1 MPPRSIKIWTTCGV
15 MLTILTPL
23 IGVGLSLLEVRF
35 EGIGLHAGIETLGAV
50 LALLIAGI
58 LLVEQQTSHTDRGY
72 FTWAATGFA
81 WMGVLDAF
89 HAVAPPGNAVLW
101 LHTLAV
107 LIGGIIF
114 ALVWVESRGLNARTQ
129 LFLPGAA
136 FLAASLVG
144 VGSLCL
150 PTVLPRLTNGDEFFA
165 TAIGLNG
172 LGGLGFV
179 IAACFFISRFH
190 RYHDIT
196 DWLLSVPMA
205 LFASSA
211 LLLYFSSY
219 WDLTWWW
226 WHLLRVT
233 AYVTAFVVA
242 VRSYLGVEKKLLQV
256 NRKLRNVNSRL
267 DVIVTNRTREL
278 EETNAQLNR
287 DRFLLNA
294 LVDKIPDAVFFK
306 DREGRFLKVNRA
318 MADDAGIKDP
328 AEFVG
333 KSDADIWQGDLPR
346 AAGEDERKII
356 ETGVPVL
363 NKEEQPVTSNGLPR
377 WVLVTKMP
385 LQDES
390 GEIVGTFGVAREI
403 TQQKL
408 AEIQLRESETRFR
421 LLVEHSPDA
430 NVTLDVDNGRFCD
443 ANRHAEALFRM
454 SRDEICKHH
463 PVELSPEY
471 QPGGIPSSQLA
482 QEMIEMAM
490 SGQRM
495 VFDWVHRDAEGNDIP
510 CEVRLVP
517 LPYGDRKLLQ
527 ATISDISAR
536 KQAEQDLTDAR
547 DAAREA
553 NRELRRARDVA
564 QEASRAKND
573 FLANVSHEIRTPMNA
588 IIGMT
593 ELVLDSKLTPEQRD
607 YLETVADSA
616 ASLMSVID
624 QVLDFSK
631 IESGKMHLES
641 IPFDL
646 RDEVAA
652 VVKSLNV
659 RARAKQIALVSS
671 VDPGVPNRLVGDP
684 VRLRQVLNNL
694 IGNAIKFTDE
704 GEVEVTVRPREVG
717 PREVTLGFSVR
728 DTGVGIPQDKLELI
742 FRAFEQADTSTTR
755 QYGGTGLGLAIASR
769 LVTALGGEISVESNA
784 DGGSTFSFTV
794 KMKRPDSVSQDSHP
808 QSRRAWGKDR
818 AQQPEAMDLD
828 STPSLSV
835 LLVEDGKANQAMA
848 KGLLRKWGH
857 SVEVAEDGLEA
868 LSALEDGEY
877 DVILMDVQMP
887 NMDGLEATRQIRKL
901 EQGSERHIPIIAMTA
916 HAMKGDRDRCL
927 AAGMDA
933 YLSKPIKRAELS
945 RALAEACP
953 VSTLGH
959 TSTCGPHSTLEPA
972 TGATRRQPTDLD
984 DIDSIDWDAAAEILG
999 GDRAMVQRIVHE
1011 AVSRMRFLLPKL
1023 DEAINDGDVEPA
1035 KRLARAIRESAHA
1048 IVAEPVAR
1056 AASEVEAT
1064 ASTPDFILAK
1074 EAFAN
1079 LDAAISRLDVAV
1091 SCAAAR
1097 SQ

>member
-1 MPPRSIKIWTTCGV
+1 MPPRSIKTWTIGGAT
-15 MLTILTPL
+15 LTILTPL
-23 IGVGLSLLEVRF
+23 IGIGLSFFEVGFERVGLHGCL
-35 EGIGLHAGIETLGAV
+35 ETLGAV
-50 LALLIAGI
+50 LAILIAGI
-58 LLVEQQTSHTDRGY
+58 LLVEQHTSHADRGY

-81 WMGVLDAF
+81 SMGVLDGI
-89 HAVAPPGNAVLW
+89 HAIALPDNVGFW
-101 LHTLAV
+101 LHSLAV
-107 LIGGIIF
+107 FIGGMTF
-114 ALVWVESRGLNARTQ
+114 AMVWVGSRGLTHRSQ
-129 LFLPGAA
+129 SFLPAA
-136 FLAASLVG
+136 ALLAALVVG
-144 VGSLCL
+144 AGSLWL
-150 PTVLPRLTNGDEFFA
+150 PAVIPRLTNGNEF
-165 TAIGLNG
+165 TGMAIGLNG

-179 IAACFFISRFH
+179 VAGVFFISRFH

-196 DWLLSVPMA
+196 DWLLSVPMV
-205 LFASSA
+205 LFATSA
-211 LLLYFSSY
+211 MLLYFSSP

-226 WHLLRVT
+226 WHFLRVT
-233 AYVTAFVVA
+233 GYVTAFVVA

-256 NRKLRNVNSRL
+256 NRKLRDVNSRL
-267 DVIVTNRTREL
+267 DVIVTNRTRQL
-278 EETNAQLNR
+278 EEANAQLNR
-287 DRFLLNA
+287 DRFLLNS

-318 MADDAGIKDP
+318 MADDVGIADP

-346 AAGEDERKII
+346 EAGEDERQII
-356 ETGVPVL
+356 ETGVPIL
-363 NKEEQPVTSNGLPR
+363 NKEEQPVTGSGLPR

-408 AEIQLRESETRFR
+408 AEIQLRESEARFR

-430 NVTLDVDNGRFCD
+430 SVTLDVDNGRFCD

-454 SRDEICKHH
+454 SREEIVKHH
-463 PVELSPEY
+463 PIELSPEY

-482 QEMIEMAM
+482 KEMIEMAL

-495 VFDWVHRDAEGNDIP
+495 VFDWVHRDADGNDIP

-564 QEASRAKND
+564 EEASRAKND

-593 ELVLDSKLTPEQRD
+593 ELVLDTKLTPEQRD
-607 YLETVADSA
+607 YLETVANSA
-616 ASLMSVID
+616 ASLMSIID

-631 IESGKMHLES
+631 IESGKMELES
-641 IPFDL
+641 IAFDL
-646 RDEVAA
+646 RDELAA
-652 VVKSLNV
+652 VVKALDV
-659 RARAKQIALVSS
+659 RARAKKISLVSS
-671 VDPGVPNRLVGDP
+671 VDPAVPNLLVGDP
-684 VRLRQVLNNL
+684 VRLRQVLTNL
-694 IGNAIKFTDE
+694 IGNAIKFTDQ
-704 GEVEVTVRPREVG
+704 GEVEVAVQPRELG
-717 PREVTLGFSVR
+717 PGQVTLGFSVR
-728 DTGVGIPQDKLELI
+728 DTGVGIPEDKLERI

-769 LVTALGGEISVESNA
+769 LVAALGGEISVENNA
-784 DGGSTFSFTV
+784 GGGTTFSFTV
-794 KMKRPDSVSQDSHP
+794 KMSQPDSLSQAP
-808 QSRRAWGKDR
+808 RIAAQQPWGKDH
-818 AQQPEAMDLD
+818 AQRREAVGADN
-828 STPSLSV
+828 TPSLSV

-848 KGLLRKWGH
+848 VGLLRKWGH
-857 SVEVAEDGLEA
+857 SVDVAEDGLEA
-868 LSALEDGEY
+868 LSAFQEGDY
-877 DVILMDVQMP
+877 DVILMDIQMP

-901 EQGSERHIPIIAMTA
+901 EQGSERPIPIIAMTA

-933 YLSKPIKRAELS
+933 YLAKPIKREELS
-945 RALAEACP
+945 RALADACP
-953 VSTLGH
+953 DSTLGAEV
-959 TSTCGPHSTLEPA
+959 SDASQQ
-972 TGATRRQPTDLD
+972 RTDCD
-984 DIDSIDWDAAAEILG
+984 DRDSIDWDAAAEILG
-999 GDRAMVQRIVHE
+999 GDQAMVQQIVHE

-1023 DEAINDGDVEPA
+1023 KEAIENGDSEPA
-1035 KRLARAIRESAHA
+1035 KRIVRAIRESAHA
-1048 IVAEPVAR
+1048 IVAEPIAR
-1056 AASEVEAT
+1056 AASEVESA
-1064 ASTPDFILAK
+1064 ASTSDFNLAK
-1074 EAFAN
+1074 EALAN
-1079 LDAAISRLDVAV
+1079 LDSAISRLDFAV

-1097 SQ
+1097 SE